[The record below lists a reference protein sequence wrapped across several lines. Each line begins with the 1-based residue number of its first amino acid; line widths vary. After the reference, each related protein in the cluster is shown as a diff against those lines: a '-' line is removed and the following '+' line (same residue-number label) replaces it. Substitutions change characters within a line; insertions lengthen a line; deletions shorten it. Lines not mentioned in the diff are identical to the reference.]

1 MSSENTKTTSGQR
14 KKLVTE
20 EISFCQKS
28 LRQVSAVAL
37 FGSEGPFD
45 FNNRENLE
53 QFTSLCECISNMSEE
68 CVKRLNLLFRSLPT
82 QNKT

>member
-1 MSSENTKTTSGQR
+1 MSSEDTQITMEQR
-14 KKLVTE
+14 GKLLAE

-45 FNNRENLE
+45 FNNKENLE
-53 QFTSLCECISNMSEE
+53 QFTSLCECITNMSGE
-68 CVKRLNLLFRSLPT
+68 CVKRLNLVFSKFS
-82 QNKT
+82 QH